1 MPSNCSCTFPKYSHT
16 FPNRYN
22 FCCWWSIIR
31 HTLRSHSGNTHQEYD
46 ENTPWGT
53 QNFPVTRARTENFF
67 LSPAPL
73 KKSYFNKI
81 QSVIWPLTEK
91 VPEPGLSTKSVN
103 LMIGKKKKKENQENT
118 EITSFWYFYPS
129 YVVSQGMVISFFSGS
144 QLSLGKIGIET
155 SISPYRKLNK

>member
-81 QSVIWPLTEK
+81 QSVIWPLPEK

-103 LMIGKKKKKENQENT
+103 LMIGKKKERKSREYWNYQ
-118 EITSFWYFYPS
+118 FLVFLP
-129 YVVSQGMVISFFSGS
+129 
-144 QLSLGKIGIET
+144 QLCCVPGYGHIIFLWVPTFPG
-155 SISPYRKLNK
+155 